1 MTTRAPARGS
11 ERIGAREDGG
21 AREGELVRRLATL
34 QVAAPPALVA
44 TVLAALRSP
53 DSASSHRYVRVEGP
67 SGALYVVFGERGITH
82 VFAVALAGEEREDF
96 EAMYRK
102 LHGLEVREAARPPA
116 GLGRALRSGNA
127 RGLRYDLG
135 EMSPFGMAVLAKALE
150 IPAGEVRPYSW
161 IAREIGH
168 PAAVRAV
175 GTALGRNPVPVL
187 IPCHRVVRS
196 DGTIGQYA
204 LGSTMKVALLGRE
217 GVDVDGLVSLAASGV
232 HLLGSDTTHIFC
244 HPTCRHARRIT
255 EAHRVRFKDA
265 GDAATA
271 GYRPCRDC
279 RPAAL
284 SA

>member
-1 MTTRAPARGS
+1 
-11 ERIGAREDGG
+11 
-21 AREGELVRRLATL
+21 VRRLGAL
-34 QVAAPPALVA
+34 QVPAPPSLVA
-44 TVLAALRSP
+44 TVLAALRSSG
-53 DSASSHRYVRVEGP
+53 DAGSRNYVRVEGP
-67 SGALYVVFGERGITH
+67 SGSLYVVFSERGISN
-82 VFAVALAGEEREDF
+82 VFTVALAGEEKDF

-102 LHGLEVREAARPPA
+102 LYGLELRQAARPPA
-116 GLGRALRSGNA
+116 GLGRALRTGNG
-127 RGLRYDLG
+127 RHLRYDLG

-150 IPAGEVRPYSW
+150 IPLGEVRPYSW

-187 IPCHRVVRS
+187 IPCHRVVRA

-217 GVDVDGLVSLAASGV
+217 GVDVDGLVSLAASGT

-255 EAHRVRFKDA
+255 PTHRVRFKDA

-271 GYRPCRDC
+271 GYRPCPDC

-284 SA
+284 TA